1 MNKFILGM
9 ITVSLLAACSGPAP
23 KETTSTEPAAAPKT
37 SSTTG
42 TTAADAD
49 AAAAAAKAKAD
60 ADAAAAASASAK
72 AAADADAAAAK
83 AKADADAKADE
94 LALLDKRTVYFD
106 TNIDVPHA
114 ADKGVIMAHGK
125 NLGKVA
131 MLKAR
136 VAGYADERGSSEY
149 NLALGQRR
157 AKNTKKAL
165 VAAGA
170 KAGQISTI
178 SYGEEKAVATGH
190 DESAW
195 AQNRRAEISYD
206 IAK

>member
-1 MNKFILGM
+1 MNKLILGM
-9 ITVSLLAACSGPAP
+9 ITVSLLAACSSPAP
-23 KETTSTEPAAAPKT
+23 KETTAPAPAPQTNAAADTTTANTAAAT
-37 SSTTG
+37 SASTTDSKS
-42 TTAADAD
+42 ASD
-49 AAAAAAKAKAD
+49 AAAAQAA
-60 ADAAAAASASAK
+60 
-72 AAADADAAAAK
+72 ADAAAAK
-83 AKADADAKADE
+83 AKADADAKAAE

-106 TNIDVPHA
+106 TNVDALQA
-114 ADKGVIMAHGK
+114 ADKETIMAHGK
-125 NLGKVA
+125 NLGKVTL
-131 MLKAR
+131 LKAR

-170 KAGQISTI
+170 KDGQIATV
-178 SYGEEKAVATGH
+178 SYGEEKPVATGH

>member
-1 MNKFILGM
+1 MNKLILGM
-9 ITVSLLAACSGPAP
+9 ITVSLLAACSSPAQ
-23 KETTSTEPAAAPKT
+23 KETTSTAPAAPQT
-37 SSTTG
+37 SS
-42 TTAADAD
+42 AADTSAVAPTQTAD
-49 AAAAAAKAKAD
+49 SNAGANAAAAQAA
-60 ADAAAAASASAK
+60 
-72 AAADADAAAAK
+72 ADAAAAK
-83 AKADADAKADE
+83 AKADADADAKAAE

-106 TNIDVPHA
+106 TNIDVFHD
-114 ADKGVIMAHGK
+114 ADKEVIMAHGK
-125 NLGKVA
+125 NLGKVSL
-131 MLKAR
+131 LKAR

-170 KAGQISTI
+170 KDGQISTV
-178 SYGEEKAVATGH
+178 SYGEEKPVATGH

>member
-1 MNKFILGM
+1 MNKLILGM
-9 ITVSLLAACSGPAP
+9 ITVSLLAACSSPAQ
-23 KETTSTEPAAAPKT
+23 KETTSTAPAAPQT
-37 SSTTG
+37 SS
-42 TTAADAD
+42 AADTSAVAPTQTAD
-49 AAAAAAKAKAD
+49 SNAGANAAAAQAA
-60 ADAAAAASASAK
+60 
-72 AAADADAAAAK
+72 ADAAAAK
-83 AKADADAKADE
+83 AKADADAKAAE

-106 TNIDVPHA
+106 TNIDVFHD
-114 ADKGVIMAHGK
+114 ADKEVIMAHGK
-125 NLGKVA
+125 NLGKVSL
-131 MLKAR
+131 LKAR

-170 KAGQISTI
+170 KDGQISTV
-178 SYGEEKAVATGH
+178 SYGEEKPVATGH

>member
-1 MNKFILGM
+1 MNKLILGM
-9 ITVSLLAACSGPAP
+9 ITVSLLAACSSPAP
-23 KETTSTEPAAAPKT
+23 KEPISAAPKSAAADTTASTQAAAPQV
-37 SSTTG
+37 
-42 TTAADAD
+42 AP
-49 AAAAAAKAKAD
+49 
-60 ADAAAAASASAK
+60 AASADT
-72 AAADADAAAAK
+72 AAAQAAADAAAAK
-83 AKADADAKADE
+83 AKADADAKAAE
-94 LALLDKRTVYFD
+94 LALLDRRTVYFD
-106 TNIDVPHA
+106 TDIDVFHD
-114 ADKGVIMAHGK
+114 ADKEIIMAHGK
-125 NLGKVA
+125 NLGKVSL
-131 MLKAR
+131 LKAR

-170 KAGQISTI
+170 KDGQLSTV

>member
-1 MNKFILGM
+1 MNKLISG
-9 ITVSLLAACSGPAP
+9 IVTVSLLAACSSPAP
-23 KETTSTEPAAAPKT
+23 KETSSAAPQKSAAADTTASTQAAAPQ
-37 SSTTG
+37 
-42 TTAADAD
+42 AAPAASAD
-49 AAAAAAKAKAD
+49 AAAAQAA
-60 ADAAAAASASAK
+60 
-72 AAADADAAAAK
+72 ADAAAAK
-83 AKADADAKADE
+83 AKADADAKAAE
-94 LALLDKRTVYFD
+94 LALLDRRTVYFD
-106 TNIDVPHA
+106 TDIDVFHD
-114 ADKGVIMAHGK
+114 ADKEIIMAHGK
-125 NLGKVA
+125 NLGKVSL
-131 MLKAR
+131 LKAR

-170 KAGQISTI
+170 KDGQISTV

>member
-1 MNKFILGM
+1 MNKLILGM
-9 ITVSLLAACSGPAP
+9 ITVSLLAACSSPAQ
-23 KETTSTEPAAAPKT
+23 KETTSTAPAEPQTSTAANT
-37 SSTTG
+37 SSTP
-42 TTAADAD
+42 AAD
-49 AAAAAAKAKAD
+49 
-60 ADAAAAASASAK
+60 SSV
-72 AAADADAAAAK
+72 AADQAAADAAAAK
-83 AKADADAKADE
+83 AKADAAEKAAE

-106 TNIDVPHA
+106 TDIDVFHD
-114 ADKGVIMAHGK
+114 ADKEIIMAHGK
-125 NLGKVA
+125 NLGKVSL
-131 MLKAR
+131 LKAR

-170 KAGQISTI
+170 KDGQISTV

>member
-1 MNKFILGM
+1 MNKLILGM
-9 ITVSLLAACSGPAP
+9 ITVSLLAACSSPAP
-23 KETTSTEPAAAPKT
+23 KETSSTAPAAPQTSAAADTSASTQAAAPQ
-37 SSTTG
+37 
-42 TTAADAD
+42 AAP
-49 AAAAAAKAKAD
+49 
-60 ADAAAAASASAK
+60 AASADT
-72 AAADADAAAAK
+72 AAAQAAADAAAAK
-83 AKADADAKADE
+83 AKADADAKAAE
-94 LALLDKRTVYFD
+94 LALLDRRTVYFD
-106 TNIDVPHA
+106 TDIDVFHD
-114 ADKGVIMAHGK
+114 ADKEIIMAHGK
-125 NLGKVA
+125 NLGKVSL
-131 MLKAR
+131 LKAR

-170 KAGQISTI
+170 KDGQLSTV

>member
-9 ITVSLLAACSGPAP
+9 MTLSLLAACSSPVP
-23 KETTSTEPAAAPKT
+23 KETEPVAPAAQTNNADD
-37 SSTTG
+37 
-42 TTAADAD
+42 AAARDRAAAEAAAAQAAAD
-49 AAAAAAKAKAD
+49 AAAAQAAAEQSA
-60 ADAAAAASASAK
+60 ADAAAAQ
-72 AAADADAAAAK
+72 
-83 AKADADAKADE
+83 AKADADAKAAE
-94 LALLDKRTVYFD
+94 LALLDKRTVFFD
-106 TNIDVPHA
+106 TNVDA
-114 ADKGVIMAHGK
+114 LQAGDKEIIMAHGK
-125 NLGKVA
+125 NLGKVP
-131 MLKAR
+131 MMKAR

-170 KAGQISTI
+170 KEGQISTV
-178 SYGEEKAVATGH
+178 SYGEEKPVAKGH

-195 AQNRRAEISYD
+195 SQNRRAVISYD

>member
-1 MNKFILGM
+1 M

-23 KETTSTEPAAAPKT
+23 KETTSTEPAAAAKT

-49 AAAAAAKAKAD
+49 AAAKAKAD
-60 ADAAAAASASAK
+60 ADAAAAASAK

>member
-1 MNKFILGM
+1 MNKLILGM
-9 ITVSLLAACSGPAP
+9 ITVSLLAACSSPAP
-23 KETTSTEPAAAPKT
+23 KETSSAAPQKSAAADTTASTQAAAPQ
-37 SSTTG
+37 
-42 TTAADAD
+42 AAPAASAD
-49 AAAAAAKAKAD
+49 AAAAQ
-60 ADAAAAASASAK
+60 AAAAS
-72 AAADADAAAAK
+72 AAAK
-83 AKADADAKADE
+83 AKADADAKAAE
-94 LALLDKRTVYFD
+94 LALLDRRTVYFD
-106 TNIDVPHA
+106 TDIDVFHD
-114 ADKGVIMAHGK
+114 ADKEIIMAHGK
-125 NLGKVA
+125 NLGKVSL
-131 MLKAR
+131 LKAR

-170 KAGQISTI
+170 KDGQISTV

>member
-1 MNKFILGM
+1 MNKLILGM
-9 ITVSLLAACSGPAP
+9 ITVSLLAACSSPAP
-23 KETTSTEPAAAPKT
+23 KETSSAAPQKSAAADTTASTQAAAPQ
-37 SSTTG
+37 
-42 TTAADAD
+42 AAPAASAD
-49 AAAAAAKAKAD
+49 AAAAQAA
-60 ADAAAAASASAK
+60 
-72 AAADADAAAAK
+72 ADAAAAK
-83 AKADADAKADE
+83 AKADADAEAKAAE
-94 LALLDKRTVYFD
+94 LALLDRRTVYFD
-106 TNIDVPHA
+106 TDIDVFHD
-114 ADKGVIMAHGK
+114 ADKEIIMAHGK
-125 NLGKVA
+125 NLGKVSL
-131 MLKAR
+131 LKAR

-170 KAGQISTI
+170 KDGQISTV

>member
-1 MNKFILGM
+1 MNKLILGM
-9 ITVSLLAACSGPAP
+9 ITVSLLAACSSPAP
-23 KETTSTEPAAAPKT
+23 KETISTAPAAPQT
-37 SSTTG
+37 S
-42 TTAADAD
+42 TAADTSASTS
-49 AAAAAAKAKAD
+49 AATSSQTAP
-60 ADAAAAASASAK
+60 AASADT
-72 AAADADAAAAK
+72 AAAQAAADAAAAK
-83 AKADADAKADE
+83 AKADADAKAAE

-106 TNIDVPHA
+106 TDIDVFHD
-114 ADKGVIMAHGK
+114 ADKEVVMAHGK
-125 NLGKVA
+125 NLGKVTL
-131 MLKAR
+131 LKAR

-170 KAGQISTI
+170 KDGQIATV
-178 SYGEEKAVATGH
+178 SYGEEKPVATGH

-195 AQNRRAEISYD
+195 SQNRRAEISYD

>member
-1 MNKFILGM
+1 MNKLILGM
-9 ITVSLLAACSGPAP
+9 ITVSLLAACASPAQ
-23 KETTSTEPAAAPKT
+23 KETTSTAPAAPQT
-37 SSTTG
+37 SS
-42 TTAADAD
+42 AADTSANTSAVAPTPAANSNVAAN
-49 AAAAAAKAKAD
+49 AAAAQAA
-60 ADAAAAASASAK
+60 
-72 AAADADAAAAK
+72 ADAAAAK
-83 AKADADAKADE
+83 AKADADAKAAE

-106 TNIDVPHA
+106 TNVDALQA
-114 ADKGVIMAHGK
+114 ADKDIIMAHGK
-125 NLGKVA
+125 NLGKVTL
-131 MLKAR
+131 LKAR

-170 KAGQISTI
+170 KDGQISTV
-178 SYGEEKAVATGH
+178 SYGEEKPVATGH

>member
-23 KETTSTEPAAAPKT
+23 KETTSTEPAAAAKT

-49 AAAAAAKAKAD
+49 AAAKAKAD
-60 ADAAAAASASAK
+60 ADAAAAASAK

-106 TNIDVPHA
+106 TNIDMPHA

-165 VAAGA
+165 VAAPAASRAGA
-170 KAGQISTI
+170 AGCGAASR
-178 SYGEEKAVATGH
+178 SPPA
-190 DESAW
+190 
-195 AQNRRAEISYD
+195 RRGWWR
-206 IAK
+206 

>member
-1 MNKFILGM
+1 MNKLILGM
-9 ITVSLLAACSGPAP
+9 ITVSLLAACSSPAP
-23 KETTSTEPAAAPKT
+23 KETSSAAPQKSAAADTTASTQAAAPQ
-37 SSTTG
+37 
-42 TTAADAD
+42 AAPAASAD
-49 AAAAAAKAKAD
+49 AAAAQAA
-60 ADAAAAASASAK
+60 
-72 AAADADAAAAK
+72 ADAAAAK
-83 AKADADAKADE
+83 AKADADAKAAE
-94 LALLDKRTVYFD
+94 LALLDRRTVYFD
-106 TNIDVPHA
+106 TDIDVFHD
-114 ADKGVIMAHGK
+114 ADKEIIMAHGK
-125 NLGKVA
+125 NLGKVSL
-131 MLKAR
+131 LKAR

-170 KAGQISTI
+170 KDGQISTV

-190 DESAW
+190 DEPAW

>member
-1 MNKFILGM
+1 MNKLILGM
-9 ITVSLLAACSGPAP
+9 ITVSLLAACSSPAQ
-23 KETTSTEPAAAPKT
+23 KETTSTAPAAPQT
-37 SSTTG
+37 SAAADTS
-42 TTAADAD
+42 AADA
-49 AAAAAAKAKAD
+49 
-60 ADAAAAASASAK
+60 K
-72 AAADADAAAAK
+72 AAADAAAAK
-83 AKADADAKADE
+83 AAADAAAAKAQADADAKAAE

-106 TNIDVPHA
+106 TNIDVFHD
-114 ADKGVIMAHGK
+114 ADKEVIMAHGK
-125 NLGKVA
+125 NLGKVSL
-131 MLKAR
+131 LKAR

-170 KAGQISTI
+170 KDGQISTL
-178 SYGEEKAVATGH
+178 SYGEEKPVATGH

>member
-1 MNKFILGM
+1 MNKLILGM
-9 ITVSLLAACSGPAP
+9 ISVSLLAACSSPAP
-23 KETTSTEPAAAPKT
+23 KETASSAPAASQTSQAADTSAATT
-37 SSTTG
+37 SSASSTS
-42 TTAADAD
+42 AADAKAAAD
-49 AAAAAAKAKAD
+49 AAAAQAA
-60 ADAAAAASASAK
+60 
-72 AAADADAAAAK
+72 ADAAAAK
-83 AKADADAKADE
+83 AQADADAKAAE

-106 TNIDVPHA
+106 TDVDALQA
-114 ADKGVIMAHGK
+114 ADKEIIMAHGK
-125 NLGKVA
+125 NLGKVSL
-131 MLKAR
+131 LKAR

-170 KAGQISTI
+170 KDGQISTA
-178 SYGEEKAVATGH
+178 SYGEEKPVATGH

>member
-1 MNKFILGM
+1 MNKLILGM
-9 ITVSLLAACSGPAP
+9 ITVSLLAACSSPAQ
-23 KETTSTEPAAAPKT
+23 KETTSTAPAAPQT
-37 SSTTG
+37 RS
-42 TTAADAD
+42 AADTSAVAPTQTAD
-49 AAAAAAKAKAD
+49 SNAGANAAAAQAA
-60 ADAAAAASASAK
+60 
-72 AAADADAAAAK
+72 ADAAAAK
-83 AKADADAKADE
+83 AKADADAKAAE

-106 TNIDVPHA
+106 TNIDVFHD
-114 ADKGVIMAHGK
+114 ADKEVIMAHGK
-125 NLGKVA
+125 NLGKVSL
-131 MLKAR
+131 LKAR

-170 KAGQISTI
+170 KDGQISTV
-178 SYGEEKAVATGH
+178 SYGEEKPVATGH

>member
-1 MNKFILGM
+1 MNKLILGM
-9 ITVSLLAACSGPAP
+9 ITVSLLAACSSPAQ
-23 KETTSTEPAAAPKT
+23 KETTSTAPVAPQT
-37 SSTTG
+37 SS
-42 TTAADAD
+42 AANTSAVAPTPVAD
-49 AAAAAAKAKAD
+49 SNAGANAAAAQAA
-60 ADAAAAASASAK
+60 
-72 AAADADAAAAK
+72 ADAAAAK
-83 AKADADAKADE
+83 AKADADAKAAE

-106 TNIDVPHA
+106 TNIDVFHD
-114 ADKGVIMAHGK
+114 ADKEIIMAHGK
-125 NLGKVA
+125 NLGKVSL
-131 MLKAR
+131 LKAR

-170 KAGQISTI
+170 KDGQISTV
-178 SYGEEKAVATGH
+178 SYGEEKPVATGH

>member
-1 MNKFILGM
+1 MNKLILGM
-9 ITVSLLAACSGPAP
+9 ITVSLLAACSSPAP
-23 KETTSTEPAAAPKT
+23 KETTSTAPAAST
-37 SSTTG
+37 SKPQTSTATD
-42 TTAADAD
+42 TSAADAQAARD
-49 AAAAAAKAKAD
+49 AAAAQAA
-60 ADAAAAASASAK
+60 
-72 AAADADAAAAK
+72 ADAAAAK
-83 AKADADAKADE
+83 AKADAKAAE

-106 TNIDVPHA
+106 TDIDVFHN
-114 ADKGVIMAHGK
+114 ADKEIIMAHGK
-125 NLGKVA
+125 NLGKVSL
-131 MLKAR
+131 LKAR

-165 VAAGA
+165 VSAGA
-170 KAGQISTI
+170 KDGQISTV
-178 SYGEEKAVATGH
+178 SYGEEKPVATGH

>member
-23 KETTSTEPAAAPKT
+23 KETTSTEPAAAAKT

-49 AAAAAAKAKAD
+49 AAAKAKAD
-60 ADAAAAASASAK
+60 ADAAAAASAK

-83 AKADADAKADE
+83 AKADADTKADE

>member
-1 MNKFILGM
+1 MNKLILGM
-9 ITVSLLAACSGPAP
+9 ITVSLLAACSSPAQ
-23 KETTSTEPAAAPKT
+23 KETTSAAPTAPQTSAAADT
-37 SSTTG
+37 S
-42 TTAADAD
+42 AADAKAAAD
-49 AAAAAAKAKAD
+49 AAAA
-60 ADAAAAASASAK
+60 K
-72 AAADADAAAAK
+72 AAADAAAAK
-83 AKADADAKADE
+83 AKADADAKAAE

-106 TNIDVPHA
+106 TNIDVFHD
-114 ADKGVIMAHGK
+114 ADKEVIMAHGK
-125 NLGKVA
+125 NLGKVSL
-131 MLKAR
+131 LKAR

-170 KAGQISTI
+170 KDGQISTV
-178 SYGEEKAVATGH
+178 SYGEEKPVATGH

>member
-1 MNKFILGM
+1 MNKLILGM
-9 ITVSLLAACSGPAP
+9 ITVSLLAACSSPAQ
-23 KETTSTEPAAAPKT
+23 KETTSTAPTAPQT
-37 SSTTG
+37 SS
-42 TTAADAD
+42 AANTSAVAPTPVAD
-49 AAAAAAKAKAD
+49 SNAGANAAAAQAV
-60 ADAAAAASASAK
+60 
-72 AAADADAAAAK
+72 ADAAAAK
-83 AKADADAKADE
+83 AKADADAKAAE

-106 TNIDVPHA
+106 TNIDVFHD
-114 ADKGVIMAHGK
+114 ADKEIIMAHGK
-125 NLGKVA
+125 NLGKVSL
-131 MLKAR
+131 LKAR

-170 KAGQISTI
+170 KDGQISTV
-178 SYGEEKAVATGH
+178 SYGEEKPVATGH

>member
-1 MNKFILGM
+1 MNKQILGM
-9 ITVSLLAACSGPAP
+9 IVVSLLAACSSPAQ
-23 KETTSTEPAAAPKT
+23 KETATTAPVATQSSAASSAPADTSANKPAVVDTNKSAAAAT
-37 SSTTG
+37 Q
-42 TTAADAD
+42 ADAD
-49 AAAAAAKAKAD
+49 
-60 ADAAAAASASAK
+60 
-72 AAADADAAAAK
+72 AAK
-83 AKADADAKADE
+83 AKADADAKAAE

-106 TNIDVPHA
+106 TNVDVPHA
-114 ADKGVIMAHGK
+114 ADKEIIMAHGK

-131 MLKAR
+131 LLKAR

-157 AKNTKKAL
+157 AKNTKQAL

-170 KAGQISTI
+170 KDGQISVV
-178 SYGEEKAVATGH
+178 SYGEEKPVATGH

-195 AQNRRAEISYD
+195 AQNRRAEINYD

>member
-1 MNKFILGM
+1 MNKLILGM
-9 ITVSLLAACSGPAP
+9 ITVSLLAACSSPAP
-23 KETTSTEPAAAPKT
+23 KETSSTAPAAPQTSAAADTTASPQAAAPQ
-37 SSTTG
+37 
-42 TTAADAD
+42 AAPAASAD
-49 AAAAAAKAKAD
+49 AAAAQAA
-60 ADAAAAASASAK
+60 
-72 AAADADAAAAK
+72 ADAAAAK
-83 AKADADAKADE
+83 AKADADAKAAE
-94 LALLDKRTVYFD
+94 LALLDRRTVYFD
-106 TNIDVPHA
+106 TDIDVFHD
-114 ADKGVIMAHGK
+114 ADKEIIMAHGK
-125 NLGKVA
+125 NLGKVSL
-131 MLKAR
+131 LKAR

-170 KAGQISTI
+170 KDGQISTV

>member
-23 KETTSTEPAAAPKT
+23 KETTSTEPAAAAKT

-49 AAAAAAKAKAD
+49 AAAKAKAD
-60 ADAAAAASASAK
+60 ADAAAAASAK

>member
-49 AAAAAAKAKAD
+49 AAAKAKAD
-60 ADAAAAASASAK
+60 ADAAAAASAK

>member
-1 MNKFILGM
+1 MNKLILGM
-9 ITVSLLAACSGPAP
+9 ITVSLLAACSSPAP
-23 KETTSTEPAAAPKT
+23 KETTSTAPAPAPKT
-37 SSTTG
+37 STATDTS
-42 TTAADAD
+42 AAD
-49 AAAAAAKAKAD
+49 
-60 ADAAAAASASAK
+60 AK
-72 AAADADAAAAK
+72 AAAAQAAADAAK
-83 AKADADAKADE
+83 AKADADAKAAE

-106 TNIDVPHA
+106 TDIDVFHD
-114 ADKGVIMAHGK
+114 ADKEIVMAHGK
-125 NLGKVA
+125 NLGKVTL
-131 MLKAR
+131 LKAR

-165 VAAGA
+165 VAAGS
-170 KAGQISTI
+170 KDGQISTV

>member
-1 MNKFILGM
+1 MNKLILGM
-9 ITVSLLAACSGPAP
+9 ITVSLLAACSSPAP
-23 KETTSTEPAAAPKT
+23 KETTSTAPAAQQT
-37 SSTTG
+37 S
-42 TTAADAD
+42 TAADTSAST
-49 AAAAAAKAKAD
+49 AATTTSSQAAP
-60 ADAAAAASASAK
+60 AASADT
-72 AAADADAAAAK
+72 AASQAAADAAAAK
-83 AKADADAKADE
+83 AKADADAKAAE

-106 TNIDVPHA
+106 TNVDALQA
-114 ADKGVIMAHGK
+114 ADKETIMAHGK
-125 NLGKVA
+125 NLGKVSL
-131 MLKAR
+131 LKAR

-170 KAGQISTI
+170 KDGQISTV
-178 SYGEEKAVATGH
+178 SYGEEKPVATGH

>member
-1 MNKFILGM
+1 MNKLILGM
-9 ITVSLLAACSGPAP
+9 ITVSLLAACSSPAP
-23 KETTSTEPAAAPKT
+23 KETSSAAPQKSAAADTTASTQAATPQAAPAA
-37 SSTTG
+37 S
-42 TTAADAD
+42 AD
-49 AAAAAAKAKAD
+49 AAAAQAA
-60 ADAAAAASASAK
+60 
-72 AAADADAAAAK
+72 ADAAAAK
-83 AKADADAKADE
+83 AKADADAKAAE
-94 LALLDKRTVYFD
+94 LALLDRRTVYFD
-106 TNIDVPHA
+106 TDIDVFHD
-114 ADKGVIMAHGK
+114 ADKEIIMAHGK
-125 NLGKVA
+125 NLGKVSL
-131 MLKAR
+131 LKAR

-170 KAGQISTI
+170 KDGQISTV

>member
-1 MNKFILGM
+1 MNKLILGM
-9 ITVSLLAACSGPAP
+9 ITVSLLAACSSPAQ
-23 KETTSTEPAAAPKT
+23 KETTSTAPAAPQA
-37 SSTTG
+37 SS
-42 TTAADAD
+42 AADT
-49 AAAAAAKAKAD
+49 
-60 ADAAAAASASAK
+60 SATPTS
-72 AAADADAAAAK
+72 AADSNVATTSNIAADPAAADAAAAK
-83 AKADADAKADE
+83 AKADADAKAAE

-106 TNIDVPHA
+106 TDIDVFHD
-114 ADKGVIMAHGK
+114 ADKEIIMAHGK
-125 NLGKVA
+125 NLGKVFL
-131 MLKAR
+131 LKAR

-157 AKNTKKAL
+157 AQNTKKAL

-170 KAGQISTI
+170 KEGQISTV

>member
-1 MNKFILGM
+1 MNKLILG
-9 ITVSLLAACSGPAP
+9 IVTVSLLAACSSPAP
-23 KETTSTEPAAAPKT
+23 KEPISAAPQKSAATDTTASTQTAAPQVAPVASADTAAAQ
-37 SSTTG
+37 
-42 TTAADAD
+42 AA
-49 AAAAAAKAKAD
+49 
-60 ADAAAAASASAK
+60 
-72 AAADADAAAAK
+72 ADAAAAK
-83 AKADADAKADE
+83 AKADADAKAAE
-94 LALLDKRTVYFD
+94 LALLDRRTVYFD
-106 TNIDVPHA
+106 TDIDVFHD
-114 ADKGVIMAHGK
+114 ADKEIIMAHGK
-125 NLGKVA
+125 NLGKVSL
-131 MLKAR
+131 LKAR

-170 KAGQISTI
+170 KDGQISTV

>member
-1 MNKFILGM
+1 MNKLILGM
-9 ITVSLLAACSGPAP
+9 ITVSLLAACSSPAQ
-23 KETTSTEPAAAPKT
+23 KETTSTAPAEPQTSTAANT
-37 SSTTG
+37 SSTS
-42 TTAADAD
+42 AADSSVAAD
-49 AAAAAAKAKAD
+49 R
-60 ADAAAAASASAK
+60 
-72 AAADADAAAAK
+72 AAADQAAADAAAAK
-83 AKADADAKADE
+83 AKADADEKAAE

-106 TNIDVPHA
+106 TDIDVFHD
-114 ADKGVIMAHGK
+114 ADKEIIMAHGK
-125 NLGKVA
+125 NLGKVSL
-131 MLKAR
+131 LKAR

-170 KAGQISTI
+170 KDGQISTV

>member
-1 MNKFILGM
+1 MNKLILGM
-9 ITVSLLAACSGPAP
+9 ITVSLLAACSSPAQ
-23 KETTSTEPAAAPKT
+23 KETTSTAPAAQQTSTTADTSASTAATTT
-37 SSTTG
+37 SSQ
-42 TTAADAD
+42 AAP
-49 AAAAAAKAKAD
+49 
-60 ADAAAAASASAK
+60 AASADT
-72 AAADADAAAAK
+72 AASQAAADAAAAK
-83 AKADADAKADE
+83 AKADADAKAAE

-106 TNIDVPHA
+106 TNVDALQA
-114 ADKGVIMAHGK
+114 ADKETIMAHGK
-125 NLGKVA
+125 NLGKVSL
-131 MLKAR
+131 LKAR

-170 KAGQISTI
+170 KDGQISTV
-178 SYGEEKAVATGH
+178 SYGEEKPVATGH

>member
-1 MNKFILGM
+1 M
-9 ITVSLLAACSGPAP
+9 
-23 KETTSTEPAAAPKT
+23 
-37 SSTTG
+37 
-42 TTAADAD
+42 
-49 AAAAAAKAKAD
+49 AKAD
-60 ADAAAAASASAK
+60 ADADAK
-72 AAADADAAAAK
+72 AA
-83 AKADADAKADE
+83 E
-94 LALLDKRTVYFD
+94 LALLDRRTVYFD
-106 TNIDVPHA
+106 TDIDVFHD
-114 ADKGVIMAHGK
+114 ADKEIIMAHGK
-125 NLGKVA
+125 NLGKVSL
-131 MLKAR
+131 LKAR

-170 KAGQISTI
+170 KDGQISTV

>member
-49 AAAAAAKAKAD
+49 AAAKAKAD
-60 ADAAAAASASAK
+60 ADAAAAASAK

-83 AKADADAKADE
+83 AKADADTKADE